1 MAKKAKSPNSDKPV
15 KAQTSASRRARN
27 SSAKDSSKGS
37 AKRPRATR
45 MELAAQ
51 TGGNGSG
58 DGAAHRVD
66 GSDGHASK
74 ASSQGDPS
82 SKSGALPTFMV
93 VGVGASAG
101 GLEAFSQLLRALP
114 ADDSLAIVYVQ
125 HLAPHYESSLAT
137 LLKEA
142 TPMRVAQVT
151 DRMPI
156 RGGHV
161 YIIPPNAFLSISN
174 GMLRLSPRPEGRAQ
188 HSPVDH
194 FFRSLAEYA
203 QQRAA
208 GVVLSGTDSDGAAGV
223 REIKAVGGITFAQE
237 PASAKFD
244 GMPRAA
250 VSTGAVDTVATPDG
264 IAAELVRIAR
274 HPLLRHAKARLSEPD
289 ILITEDHWQRIFN
302 LLRTASG
309 VDFTHYKQPTLRR
322 RLQRRMVLHK
332 TTSVDQYLR
341 YLQQHPPEVSALYQD
356 ILIHVTRFFR
366 EPESYEFMG
375 QNIFPRIV
383 RERRSGDQPIRVW
396 VPGCS
401 TGEEAYSVAICLLEF
416 LGDDATAT
424 PVQVFATDVSESAVE
439 QARAGAYPE
448 SIAADV
454 SAERLRRFFNKV
466 DGSFR
471 IGKPVRDV
479 VIFARQDLTR
489 DPPFSKL
496 DLIVCRNVLIY
507 LGPVLQKKLMSVFHY
522 ALRPTG
528 FLMLGS
534 SETIGLHSDLFA
546 LTDKRHKVYT
556 KKLSGVRMN
565 FDFPTE
571 DHAASSTLDITRKP
585 SDDARTATSIL
596 NEANRVVLSK
606 YSPSGVVV
614 DEDLQIIQF
623 RGQTSPFLEPAPGEA
638 SLSLLKMARDGLL
651 YDLRSALADAR
662 KTRTTARRE
671 GLRIKHNGRLLD
683 VNIEVVPLL
692 MAHNQRHFLVM
703 FEDVS
708 PDSPWALEQATPR
721 AGKRGKAGKASRPA
735 SPGRGKVPEGKR
747 NDRVLRLQQEL
758 AASREFLQ
766 SIIQDLEAANE
777 ELQSANEEILSSNE
791 ELQSTNEELDTA
803 KEELQSTNE
812 ELNTVNEEL
821 QARNDELSRAN
832 SDLINLISSVQTA
845 VVIVTSDL
853 RIRRFTPLAEK
864 VLNLIPTDVGRPIG
878 DIKPNIDLP
887 DLEKLILEAVDSV
900 SAIEREA
907 RDRQGMT
914 YLVRIRPYKSV
925 ENRIDGAVLT
935 FFDLE
940 MGRRFDRSR
949 YAREEMNALLTT
961 AREPMLALD
970 GRLRLLAVN
979 SAFAQRFKV
988 DARHATGTSIYELG
1002 EGQWNIPSLRE
1013 LLERTLPRQHQ
1024 VIDFVIDHTF
1034 PGGRVKLSV
1043 NARLV
1048 EGVDGEAEVLLL
1060 SINPVEGL
1068 DAEK

>member
-1 MAKKAKSPNSDKPV
+1 MAKKAKKQTGDKPV
-15 KAQTSASRRARN
+15 KGRASASRKPRN
-27 SSAKDSSKGS
+27 SSSRTSLRSESKP
-37 AKRPRATR
+37 PRASE
-45 MELAAQ
+45 ELKASIQGVGAAQ
-51 TGGNGSG
+51 
-58 DGAAHRVD
+58 RVD
-66 GSDGHASK
+66 GSDGEDTHAASQADSPSK
-74 ASSQGDPS
+74 TTV
-82 SKSGALPTFMV
+82 LPTFIV

-114 ADDSLAIVYVQ
+114 SDQNLAIVYVQ
-125 HLAPHYESSLAT
+125 HLAPRYESSLAA
-137 LLKEA
+137 LLKET
-142 TPMRVAQVT
+142 TPMPVAQVT

-194 FFRSLAEYA
+194 FFRSLAGYA

-208 GVVLSGTDSDGAAGV
+208 GVVLSGTDSDGAAGL

-237 PASAKFD
+237 PSSAKFD

-274 HPLLRHAKARLSEPD
+274 HPLLRHAKARTSETD
-289 ILITEDHWQRIFN
+289 FVITQDHWQRIFN

-332 TTSVDQYLR
+332 TTNIEQYLR
-341 YLQQHPPEVSALYQD
+341 YLQQHPPEVTALYQD

-366 EPESYEFMG
+366 EPESYEFLG
-375 QNIFPRIV
+375 QTIFPQIV

-439 QARAGAYPE
+439 QARAGVYPE
-448 SIAADV
+448 SISADV

-471 IGKPVRDV
+471 ISKPVRDV

-489 DPPFSKL
+489 DPPFSKI

-528 FLMLGS
+528 YLMLGA
-534 SETIGLHSDLFA
+534 SETIGPHSDLFA
-546 LTDKRHKVYT
+546 LADKRHKVYT
-556 KKLSGVRMN
+556 KKMSAARMN
-565 FDFPTE
+565 IDFPTG
-571 DHAASSTLDITRKP
+571 DYAQHRAPDIVRKSTG
-585 SDDARTATSIL
+585 DARTGSSIL

-606 YSPSGVVV
+606 YAPAGVIV
-614 DEDLQIIQF
+614 DEESQIIQF
-623 RGQTSPFLEPAPGEA
+623 RGQTGPYLEPAPGEA
-638 SLSLLKMARDGLL
+638 SLNLLKMAREGLL
-651 YDLRSALADAR
+651 YDLRSALNGAR
-662 KTRTTARRE
+662 KSGTTTRRE
-671 GLRIKHNGRLLD
+671 GLRVKHNGRIFD
-683 VNIEVVPLL
+683 VNIEVIPLVVGND
-692 MAHNQRHFLVM
+692 HRHFLVL

-708 PDSPWALEQATPR
+708 TDPFEQPASR
-721 AGKRGKAGKASRPA
+721 SVKRGPARKAPRRVKGDAEKN
-735 SPGRGKVPEGKR
+735 E
-747 NDRVLRLQQEL
+747 RVLRLQQEL
-758 AASREFLQ
+758 AASREYLQ

-821 QARNDELSRAN
+821 QGRNEELSRAN
-832 SDLINLISSVQTA
+832 SDLLNLLSSVQIA
-845 VVIVTSDL
+845 VVMVTSDL
-853 RIRRFTPLAEK
+853 RIRRFTPMAEK
-864 VLNLIPTDVGRPIG
+864 VLNLIPTDIGRPIG

-887 DLEKLILEAVDSV
+887 DLEKLIMEAIDSV
-900 SAIEREA
+900 NVVEREA
-907 RDRQGMT
+907 RDRQGVT

-925 ENRIDGAVLT
+925 ENRIDGAVLGL
-935 FFDLE
+935 FDLE
-940 MGRRFDRSR
+940 MGRQYNRSR
-949 YAREEMNALLTT
+949 HAREEMNAVLAT

-970 GRLRLLAVN
+970 GKLRLLAIN
-979 SAFAQRFKV
+979 SAFSERFNVEAQR
-988 DARHATGTSIYELG
+988 ASGTSIYELG
-1002 EGQWNIPSLRE
+1002 KGQWDIPRLRE
-1013 LLERTLPRQHQ
+1013 LLERSLPRQHQ
-1024 VIDFVIDHTF
+1024 INDFVIEHTF
-1034 PGGRVKLSV
+1034 PGIGHFKLSV

-1048 EGVDGEAEVLLL
+1048 EKADGEAELVLL
-1060 SINPVEGL
+1060 SINPIEGL
-1068 DAEK
+1068 EADQ